1 MSGLEALHLPSVL
14 LTIAVGYLGAF
25 VANRLNLPG
34 GRLLGPMVAVGLM
47 HAVGVPVERLNPN
60 YRYLAQILVG
70 ATLAS
75 TLTPEVFRRLLAL
88 AGPSAVGVLLIVSVG
103 VFGGWVLHLATGL
116 NLATAL
122 FAGTPGGA
130 AEMALAAGDLG
141 GSVETVA
148 SLHVVRS
155 LTVLLLA
162 PFLLRWILRNR
173 AK

>member
-1 MSGLEALHLPSVL
+1 MSGLDSLHLESVL
-14 LTIAVGYLGAF
+14 LTIAVGYLGAL
-25 VANRLNLPG
+25 VANRVGLPG
-34 GRLLGPMVAVGLM
+34 GRLLGPMVAVGII
-47 HAVGVPVERLNPN
+47 HAVGTPVERLNPN
-60 YRYLAQILVG
+60 YRFLAQILVG

-88 AGPSAVGVLLIVSVG
+88 AAPSAVGVVVIVSFG

-141 GSVETVA
+141 GTIETVA
-148 SLHVVRS
+148 SLHIVRS
-155 LTVLLLA
+155 LTVLMLA
-162 PFLLRWILRNR
+162 PLLLRWLLR
-173 AK
+173 KHQK